1 MTRANSA
8 PVCYTIQSCTHEL
21 ERLVEGVPFE
31 VLDQERD
38 GIGIDPCLAT
48 VVAGSEPVSAHLRR
62 MNAHS
67 ASKGYP
73 GLSLSDKP
81 ISDPV
86 SLTTRTLEN
95 NVPRSLSTNN
105 LKRLSGASSTESVAA
120 VTPL

>member
-1 MTRANSA
+1 MK
-8 PVCYTIQSCTHEL
+8 L
-21 ERLVEGVPFE
+21 EGLAQGIPFE

-38 GIGIDPCLAT
+38 GIGIDPCLAP

-73 GLSLSDKP
+73 GLSLSGKP